1 MKMKTILSALLLLIT
16 ALNVKGQERK
26 QPPIPIELTL
36 GNNRFGLQSVI
47 NKHLPHSEKL
57 SFFSVS
63 TFESNYTKNANNL
76 DFINNSQLA
85 YDLYK
90 GFGIIAGLNVGKTT
104 GLAPTAGVQYVFV
117 SHKWLFAIT
126 PTYIFSD
133 DRNISVLSLLEYKPQ
148 LSANLKLYS
157 RIQGL
162 YNQNIKRDTHERSY
176 LQLRLGLEYKDY
188 QMGLASNLD
197 YYGRNRF
204 FKENYG
210 IFLRTNLY

>member
-1 MKMKTILSALLLLIT
+1 MKTIVSALLILLT
-16 ALNVKGQERK
+16 TLNAKGQEKK
-26 QPPIPIELTL
+26 QPPIPIELTI

-63 TFESNYTKNANNL
+63 TFESNYTKNAENL

-90 GFGIIAGLNVGKTT
+90 GFGITAGLNVGKAT
-104 GLAPTAGVQYVFV
+104 GLAPTVGVQYVFV
-117 SHKWLFAIT
+117 NPKWLFAIT

-133 DRNISVLSLLEYKPQ
+133 DRNFSLLSLLEYKPQ
-148 LSANLKLYS
+148 LSASVKLYS
-157 RIQGL
+157 RIQGM
-162 YNQNIKRDTHERSY
+162 YNQNIKQDTHQRSY

-188 QMGLASNLD
+188 QMGLAANLD
-197 YYGRNRF
+197 YYGRDRF